1 MELKT
6 IKKIHV
12 LPFAQAVGAVFAVLG
27 FVAIIPLILF
37 MAVPDTSPAA
47 RLGALGGIILTML
60 IYPAM
65 LFVISFITSGIMA
78 VVYNFIAPHVGG
90 IKLEVE

>member
-12 LPFAQAVGAVFAVLG
+12 LPFAQVVGAVFAVLG
-27 FVAIIPLILF
+27 FVATIPLFFL
-37 MAVPDTSPAA
+37 MAVPDTSPAG
-47 RLGALGGIILTML
+47 RLGAVGGIILTMI

-65 LFVISFITSGIMA
+65 LFVISFISSGIMA
-78 VVYNFIAPHVGG
+78 IVYNFIAPHVGG

>member
-12 LPFAQAVGAVFAVLG
+12 LPFAQAVGAMFAILG
-27 FVAIIPLILF
+27 FVATIPLIFF
-37 MAVPDTSPAA
+37 MAVPDTSVAG
-47 RLGALGGIILTML
+47 RLGALGQIVVVML

-65 LFVISFITSGIMA
+65 LFVISFIASGIMA
-78 VVYNFIAPHVGG
+78 VVYNFIVPHVGG

>member
-12 LPFAQAVGAVFAVLG
+12 LPFAQAVGTVFSVLG
-27 FVAIIPLILF
+27 FVATIPMFLF
-37 MAVPDTSPAA
+37 MAVPNTSSAA
-47 RLGALGGIILTML
+47 RLEAVGGIILIMF

-65 LFVISFITSGIMA
+65 LFVISFIASGIMA